1 MYLYSLGE
9 MGLGGGVIL
18 SFMHLHMVQ
27 AQSEEEEDREG
38 IGRERNLKDT
48 KERVEI
54 KSGGERAIKGGGARE
69 AKRES
74 RKAQDDCYSSINDG
88 T

>member
-1 MYLYSLGE
+1 MYLH
-9 MGLGGGVIL
+9 I
-18 SFMHLHMVQ
+18 VQ
-27 AQSEEEEDREG
+27 THSDEEGDREG
-38 IGRERNLKDT
+38 KGKERNWKDT
-48 KERVEI
+48 KGRVGI
-54 KSGGERAIKGGGARE
+54 KSGGGRAIKGGGKARE